1 MVTKDEQEWY
11 RKFYEGTFLIQGW
24 ESRMKELL
32 EAIPDGDQGGMNE
45 VLANLGEKIGR
56 EWAKENS
63 VRRIDNSM
71 LQQWG
76 EDLRSAKKQG
86 AQILVEEIRRV
97 EAEVD
102 RVLS

>member
-1 MVTKDEQEWY
+1 MATKDEQEWF

-32 EAIPDGDQGGMNE
+32 KAIPDEDREGMNK
-45 VLANLGEKIGR
+45 VLADLGEKIGR
-56 EWAKENS
+56 EWAKDNN

-71 LQQWG
+71 LQKWG

-86 AQILVEEIRRV
+86 AQVLAEEVRRV
-97 EAEVD
+97 DAEVD
-102 RVLS
+102 GVLS

>member
-1 MVTKDEQEWY
+1 MASKDDQEWF

-32 EAIPDGDQGGMNE
+32 KAIPDGDREGMNE

-71 LQQWG
+71 LQKWG

-86 AQILVEEIRRV
+86 AEVLVEEIRRV
-97 EAEVD
+97 DTEVD
-102 RVLS
+102 RVLA